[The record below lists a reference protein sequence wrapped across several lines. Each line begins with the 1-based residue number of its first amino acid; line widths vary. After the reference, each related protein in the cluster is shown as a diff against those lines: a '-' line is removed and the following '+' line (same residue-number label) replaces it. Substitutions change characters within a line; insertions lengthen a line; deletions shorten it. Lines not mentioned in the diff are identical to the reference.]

1 MDAAKTVLAV
11 GLIVLERQCLLDI
24 DDRVDTE
31 SSQALVK
38 PPVDIL
44 IDFFPY
50 LRVLPVQVRLF
61 LVKCV

>member
-44 IDFFPY
+44 IDLFPY

-61 LVKCV
+61 LVKYV